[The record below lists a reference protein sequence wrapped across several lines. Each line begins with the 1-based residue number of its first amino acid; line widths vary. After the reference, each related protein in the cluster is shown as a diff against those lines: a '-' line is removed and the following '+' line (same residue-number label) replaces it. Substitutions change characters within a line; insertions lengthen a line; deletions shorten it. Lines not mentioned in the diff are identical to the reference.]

1 MMTLCQTFEVASVK
15 PSPST
20 SGRMTMKSDPGR
32 ISYTNITLKRVL
44 LSAYDVKSYQI
55 SGPDWL
61 ETLRFDI
68 TAKVPEGASKEQ
80 ILSMMQNLL
89 ATRFKMAV
97 HRESKELPIY
107 ALLVAKNGPKIK
119 PVSAESP
126 GEEELAGMKA
136 NEGKDGFPVL
146 SLQAPALII
155 ETRNGRGRITAKEVP
170 IARLAD
176 VLFGEVGRPVFDM
189 TGLAG
194 NYSFVFYFAPEGS
207 ADTSEPSIFA
217 ALQEQIGLRLEA
229 RKGPVELLVIDH
241 AEKIPT
247 EN

>member
-1 MMTLCQTFEVASVK
+1 MT
-15 PSPST
+15 
-20 SGRMTMKSDPGR
+20 
-32 ISYTNITLKRVL
+32 
-44 LSAYDVKSYQI
+44 
-55 SGPDWL
+55 
-61 ETLRFDI
+61 
-68 TAKVPEGASKEQ
+68 
-80 ILSMMQNLL
+80 
-89 ATRFKMAV
+89 V

-119 PVSAESP
+119 PVSTDNP

-146 SLQAPALII
+146 SLQAPALIV
-155 ETRNGRGRITAKEVP
+155 ETRSGRGRVTAKEVP
-170 IARLAD
+170 IAKLAD
-176 VLFGEVGRPVFDM
+176 VLTGEAGRPVFDR

-194 NYSFVFYFAPEGS
+194 NYSFMLYFAPENSG
-207 ADTSEPSIFA
+207 DTSEPSIFA

-241 AEKIPT
+241 AERVPT